1 MTTTGA
7 PVTNLT
13 GLMDQLGPAFE
24 SRAATNDAGDRF
36 AVEDFDELK
45 ANGVLSAAVPVELG
59 GAGASVS
66 ELAAMLTTLAR
77 YSSSTALALS
87 MHTHQ
92 VAMPAWRWRNE
103 NGVGE
108 PLLKR
113 VAAENIVLVSSGGSD
128 WLDSS
133 GSLTKVEGGYRMNAR
148 KVFASGSPIGDLLV
162 TSAVL
167 DDPTDGPTVLHFAV
181 PLRNDAVHVG
191 DNWRTLGMRATGSN
205 DIVIE
210 NLFIPDAAIS
220 GRRRKGTWGIFH
232 LVMKIAIPLIYS
244 VYLGIAEKARDTAIE
259 LAAKKR
265 DDPETRLNVG
275 DMENAL
281 RATRLAH
288 REMIHLAETATP
300 GPETT
305 NEIAILRTLT
315 GDAAI
320 STVEKAMAVAGGA
333 GFFRSTGLERLFRD
347 VQAARYHPLTE
358 KKQLDLT
365 GRFALGLPIE

>member
-1 MTTTGA
+1 MTTMEA
-7 PVTNLT
+7 PTRSLID
-13 GLMDQLGPAFE
+13 LIHQLGPTFE
-24 SRAATNDAGDRF
+24 RRAAANDAADRF
-36 AVEDFDELK
+36 CAEDFAELK
-45 ANGVLSAAVPVELG
+45 ENGVLSAGVPVELG
-59 GAGASVS
+59 GAGASVT
-66 ELAAMLTTLAR
+66 ELAAMLTTLAQ
-77 YSSSTALALS
+77 YSPSTALALS

-92 VAMPAWRWRNE
+92 VALPAWRWRNE
-103 NGVGE
+103 GGVGE

-113 VAAENIVLVSSGGSD
+113 VAAENIILVSSGGSD

-133 GSLTKVEGGYRMNAR
+133 GTLTKVEGGYLMNAR
-148 KVFASGSPIGDLLV
+148 KVFSSGSPIGDLLV

-181 PLRNDAVHVG
+181 PLRNDAVRVG
-191 DNWRTLGMRATGSN
+191 DNWRALGMRATGSN
-205 DIVIE
+205 DVFIE
-210 NLFIPDAAIS
+210 DLFIPDAAIG
-220 GRRRKGTWGIFH
+220 GRRPKGTWGIFH

-244 VYLGIAEKARDTAIE
+244 VYLGIAERARDTALE
-259 LAAKKR
+259 LAARKR
-265 DDPETRLNVG
+265 DDAETRLNVG
-275 DMENAL
+275 EMENAL
-281 RATRLAH
+281 RAARLAH
-288 REMIHLAETATP
+288 REMIRLAETAAP

-320 STVEKAMAVAGGA
+320 ATVENAMAVAGGA

-365 GRFALGLPIE
+365 GRVALGLPIE

>member
-1 MTTTGA
+1 MVTKESTTQG
-7 PVTNLT
+7 LT
-13 GLMDQLGPAFE
+13 DLMRELGQAFE
-24 SRAATNDAGDRF
+24 ARAAANDAADRF
-36 AVEDFDELK
+36 CEEDFAELK
-45 ANGVLSAAVPVELG
+45 SNGVMSAGVPSELG
-59 GAGASVS
+59 GGGASVS
-66 ELAAMLTTLAR
+66 ELGAMLRTLAG
-77 YSSSTALALS
+77 YSASTALGLS

-92 VAMPAWRWRNE
+92 VAIPAWRWRNE
-103 NGVGE
+103 NGAGE

-133 GSLTKVEGGYRMNAR
+133 GTLTKVEGGYLMNAR
-148 KVFASGSPIGDLLV
+148 KVFASGSPIGDMLM

-167 DDPTDGPTVLHFAV
+167 DDPADGATVLHFAV
-181 PLRNDAVHVG
+181 PLRAEGVSVG

-205 DIVIE
+205 DVVIE
-210 NLFIPDAAIS
+210 DVFIPEAAIG
-220 GRRRKGTWGIFH
+220 GRRPKGTWGIFH

-244 VYLGIAEKARDTAIE
+244 VYLGVAEKARDTALQ

-265 DDPETRLNVG
+265 EDAETRMNVG
-275 DMENAL
+275 EMENAL
-281 RATRLAH
+281 RSARLAVT
-288 REMIHLAETATP
+288 EMLRLADSAQP

-305 NEIAILRTLT
+305 NEVAILRTLA

-320 STVEKAMAVAGGA
+320 ATVEKAMAVAGGA

-358 KKQLDLT
+358 KKQLELT

>member
-1 MTTTGA
+1 M
-7 PVTNLT
+7 VTKDSATRSLT
-13 GLMDQLGPAFE
+13 DLTRELGPAFE
-24 SRAATNDAGDRF
+24 LRAAANDAADRF
-36 AVEDFDELK
+36 CEEDLAELK
-45 ANGVLSAAVPVELG
+45 ENGVLAAGVPAELG
-59 GAGASVS
+59 GGGATVS
-66 ELAAMLTTLAR
+66 ELGAMLRTLAG
-77 YSSSTALALS
+77 YNASTALALS

-92 VAMPAWRWRNE
+92 VAIPAWRWRNE

-113 VAAENIVLVSSGGSD
+113 VASENIVLVSSGGSD

-133 GSLTKVEGGYRMNAR
+133 GTLKKVEGGYVMNAR
-148 KVFASGSPIGDLLV
+148 KVFSSGSPFGDLLM

-167 DDPTDGPTVLHFAV
+167 DDPADGATVLHFGV
-181 PLRNDAVHVG
+181 PLRAEGVHVG

-205 DIVIE
+205 DVIIE
-210 NLFIPDAAIS
+210 DLFIPDGAIG
-220 GRRRKGTWGIFH
+220 GRRPKGTWGIFH

-244 VYLGIAEKARDTAIE
+244 VYLGVAEKARDTALE
-259 LAAKKR
+259 LASRKR
-265 DDPETRLNVG
+265 EDAETRLNVG
-275 DMENAL
+275 EMENAL
-281 RATRLAH
+281 RATRLAVT
-288 REMIHLAETATP
+288 EMLRLADSAQP

-305 NEIAILRTLT
+305 NEVAILRTLA
-315 GDAAI
+315 GDAAVD
-320 STVEKAMAVAGGA
+320 TVEKAMAVAGGA

>member
-1 MTTTGA
+1 MVMADSATR
-7 PVTNLT
+7 NLT
-13 GLMDQLGPAFE
+13 DLIHELGPAFE
-24 SRAATNDAGDRF
+24 ARAAANDADDRF
-36 AVEDFDELK
+36 GVEDFADLK
-45 ANGVLSAAVPVELG
+45 AHGAMSAGVPAELG
-59 GAGASVS
+59 GGGATVS
-66 ELAAMLTTLAR
+66 ELGAMLRTLAG
-77 YSSSTALALS
+77 YSASTALALS

-92 VAMPAWRWRNE
+92 VAIPAWRWRNE
-103 NGVGE
+103 GGVGE

-133 GSLTKVEGGYRMNAR
+133 GTLEKVDGGYIMNAR
-148 KVFASGSPIGDLLV
+148 KVFSSGSPVGDLLV

-167 DDPTDGPTVLHFAV
+167 DEPGGATVLHFAV
-181 PLRNDAVHVG
+181 PLHAEAVRVG

-205 DIVIE
+205 DVVIE
-210 NLFIPDAAIS
+210 NLFVPEAAIG
-220 GRRRKGTWGIFH
+220 GRRPKGTWGIFH

-244 VYLGIAEKARDTAIE
+244 VYLGVAEKARDTALE

-265 DDPETRLNVG
+265 DNSETQQNVG
-275 DMENAL
+275 EMENAL
-281 RATRLAH
+281 RAARLAVG
-288 REMIHLAETATP
+288 EMLRIADTAQP

-305 NEIAILRTLT
+305 NEIAILRTLA
-315 GDAAI
+315 GNAAI
-320 STVEKAMAVAGGA
+320 ETVEKAMTVAGGA

-365 GRFALGLPIE
+365 GRFTLGLPIE